1 MLTGSGEDISSSKIA
16 DDDWVLLKASKHWI
30 VGEVFIMAA
39 YISMLP
45 HQQ

>member
-1 MLTGSGEDISSSKIA
+1 MFSDSREDISSSKVA
-16 DDDWVLLKASKHWI
+16 DADWVLLKASKHWI

-45 HQQ
+45 H